1 MKSLRAQSCF
11 CLGGLAFAVPASV
24 RAEGWPEH
32 SIVMIVPFAP
42 GGTTDIMA
50 RLIQK
55 DLGVAL
61 GTSITVFNLPGAGG
75 AIAMSQVSRAKPDGY
90 TISMTAVGPQA
101 IQPERRDAGY
111 KPESFDYICGTYD
124 VPVMTFVAAD
134 SPFLDLKGLVNWGKA
149 NPGKLNYGSP
159 AIGSVPHISMLN
171 LLQQQGVAA
180 QHVPY
185 KSSADEIVPLKSGQ
199 IAVFND
205 TPSVGSQYKLRALV
219 ALTDLPVP
227 GYEGIPTA
235 KSLGIPVRATVWG
248 GIVAPKGLASDIHS
262 KLEAACAKVTST
274 EQYKAAAELANNPL
288 VFRSSEDFRKFVFA
302 ERDKMSRIVKENHL
316 EEN

>member
-1 MKSLRAQSCF
+1 MPGMARAD
-11 CLGGLAFAVPASV
+11 A
-24 RAEGWPEH
+24 WPEH
-32 SIVMIVPFAP
+32 SVVMIVPFAP

-55 DLGVAL
+55 DLGAAL
-61 GTSITVFNLPGAGG
+61 GTSIAVLNLAGAGG
-75 AIAMSQVSRAKPDGY
+75 AIAMSQVARAKPDGY
-90 TISMTAVGPQA
+90 TISMTAVGPQV
-101 IQPERRDAGY
+101 IQPERRDTGY
-111 KPESFDYICGTYD
+111 KPENFDYICGTYD

-134 SPFLDLKGLVNWGKA
+134 SPFLDLKSLVEWGKA

-159 AIGSVPHISMLN
+159 AIGSVPHISMLS

-199 IAVFND
+199 IATFND
-205 TPSVGSQYKLRALV
+205 TPSVGTQYKLRALL
-219 ALTDLPVP
+219 ALSDLPVP
-227 GYEGIPTA
+227 GYDGVPTA

-248 GIVAPKGLASDIHS
+248 GIVAPKGLPPDVRS

-274 EQYKAAAELANNPL
+274 SQYKAGAELANNPL
-288 VFRSSEDFRKFVFA
+288 VFRDGDDFRKFVFA
-302 ERDKMSRIVKENHL
+302 ERDKLSRIVKENHL